1 MGPWCQPA
9 SHSQRLRMS
18 RPLILR
24 MRIGGK
30 KVLYIVSLCRK
41 YTRALTFENGAEVSG
56 VHKEVSAV
64 HKNVSGLL
72 AQAHILKSP
81 KVLCIVTSQLVF
93 SLVCTN

>member
-1 MGPWCQPA
+1 
-9 SHSQRLRMS
+9 MS

-24 MRIGGK
+24 LRIGGK

-56 VHKEVSAV
+56 VHKEVSAVHKEVSAV